1 MEKSLS
7 GMTAMDHIRTTSRAV
22 EEMSPRSL
30 RIIAEEFTP
39 PPAADVSTVAGWRQF
54 CRSYLEATGCLLR
67 FIPGA
72 EPTSPQDVPVV
83 APQADGGQPERNRRP
98 FGHLRIDPTDR
109 VREKLSPAHPA
120 VEIARSVA
128 GMLGE
133 ILATRTALWEREAEL
148 AAGIPLIPHPEEAQH
163 LARRLEEVLRA
174 AATAVGAQA
183 AAVYIL
189 DESTSYL
196 KVRAV
201 WGLPLN
207 RLLAPPRILKES
219 LADLEAMLGHAV
231 ALETAAQIAHWRPPE
246 PCASAVCLP
255 ISTPTTILGTLW
267 VFAQEERSFS
277 ERDIDLLEVTAGRVA
292 AELEREAA
300 LQTALQA
307 TDLRRQLD
315 TAQRLLRSQL
325 PVISPLVEG
334 WEFAGWLETD
344 RLGGAFYDWCCGRDG
359 RIHFAMGEMPDDS
372 VRSTLV
378 MTSVRS
384 AWRSLCQYAKD
395 PGKLVEQL
403 NLTLWTGSAGDQAA
417 AIFCGLIDPCGSNL
431 RMASAGEIHA
441 VLITPKRHR
450 IVPPSGALLGVDP
463 ESEYVA
469 HRWSAPEDSVLV
481 VATAAA
487 RQAKDAQQR
496 PLWETRLLPIISSH
510 LHLPVKTLI
519 EKAQSILE
527 ERATISKGVAAIVMI
542 KRRHSPPTRGSKKQ
556 ETS

>member
-1 MEKSLS
+1 
-7 GMTAMDHIRTTSRAV
+7 MTTMDHASEGLRTV
-22 EEMSPRSL
+22 QEMSPRSL
-30 RIIAEEFTP
+30 RIVAEEFTP
-39 PPAADVSTVAGWRQF
+39 PPSADVSTVAGWRQF
-54 CRSYLEATGCLLR
+54 CRSFLEATGCLLR
-67 FIPGA
+67 FIPGG

-120 VEIARSVA
+120 VEMARSVA
-128 GMLGE
+128 GILGE

-148 AAGIPLIPHPEEAQH
+148 AAAIPLIPHPEETQH

-183 AAVYIL
+183 AAVYML
-189 DESTSYL
+189 DESTTYL

-201 WGLPLN
+201 WGMSVN
-207 RLLAPPRILKES
+207 RLLAPPRKLKES

-267 VFAQEERSFS
+267 VFAQEERTFT

-307 TDLRRQLD
+307 AHLRRQIE

-372 VRSTLV
+372 VRNTLV
-378 MTSVRS
+378 LTSVRS

-417 AIFCGLIDPCGSNL
+417 AIFCGLIDPRGSSL
-431 RMASAGEIHA
+431 RMASAGTIHA

-450 IVPPSGALLGVDP
+450 VVPPSGALLGVDP
-463 ESEYVA
+463 ESGYTP
-469 HRWSAPEDSVLV
+469 HRWSVPEGSVLV
-481 VATAAA
+481 VATAAV
-487 RQAKDAQQR
+487 RQAKDVQQR
-496 PLWETRLLPIISSH
+496 PLWETQLLPMISSH

-519 EKAQSILE
+519 ENAQGILE
-527 ERATISKGVAAIVMI
+527 ERTSTDQGMAGILMI
-542 KRRHSPPTRGSKKQ
+542 KRRSSSPTRNSRKKQ
-556 ETS
+556 TR

>member
-1 MEKSLS
+1 
-7 GMTAMDHIRTTSRAV
+7 MDYTRENLRTV
-22 EEMSPRSL
+22 QEMSPRSL
-30 RIIAEEFTP
+30 RIVTEEFTP
-39 PPAADVSTVAGWRQF
+39 PPSADVSTIAGWRQF
-54 CRSYLEATGCLLR
+54 CRSFLEATGCLLR
-67 FIPGA
+67 FIPGV

-83 APQADGGQPERNRRP
+83 APQAEGAQPEHNCRP

-109 VREKLSPAHPA
+109 AREKLSPAHPA

-133 ILATRTALWEREAEL
+133 ILAIRTALWEREAEL

-174 AATAVGAQA
+174 AATAVGAQG
-183 AAVYIL
+183 AAVYLL
-189 DESTSYL
+189 DASTSYL

-201 WGLPLN
+201 WGLPLT
-207 RLLAPPRILKES
+207 RLLAPPRMLKES

-255 ISTPTTILGTLW
+255 ISTPTIILGTLW

-307 TDLRRQLD
+307 AHLQRQLE

-325 PVISPLVEG
+325 PVISPLVDG
-334 WEFAGWLETD
+334 WELAGWLETD
-344 RLGGAFYDWCCGRDG
+344 RPGGAFYDWCCGRDG

-372 VRSTLV
+372 LRNTLV

-384 AWRSLCQYAKD
+384 AWRALCQYAKD

-417 AIFCGLIDPCGSNL
+417 AIFCGLIDPRGSNL
-431 RMASAGEIHA
+431 RMASAGAIHG

-450 IVPPSGALLGVDP
+450 VVPSSGALLGIDP
-463 ESEYVA
+463 ESGYTP
-469 HRWSAPEDSVLV
+469 HRWMVPEGSILV
-481 VATAAA
+481 VATTAA
-487 RQAKDAQQR
+487 RQATDAQHR
-496 PLWETRLLPIISSH
+496 PLWETQLLPMISSH

-519 EKAQSILE
+519 ENAQGILE
-527 ERATISKGVAAIVMI
+527 ERTSVDQGTVGILMI
-542 KRRHSPPTRGSKKQ
+542 KRRNSSPTRNSRKK